1 MGGILKYI
9 FTFLFVYLITISSCS
24 SKLYNFLYN
33 VDLPTLSY
41 ISAPATDLS
50 ILNEVQEVYITN
62 VQNLKTEINNLNN
75 KNKYL
80 GFNLNSNNLFRIDS
94 FINRFCEKLTVVYN
108 YNVHNTSSIL
118 EHVINTRAP

>member
-1 MGGILKYI
+1 MVGILKYI

-33 VDLPTLSY
+33 VDLPTSSY

-62 VQNLKTEINNLNN
+62 VQNFKTEINNLNG

-80 GFNLNSNNLFRIDS
+80 GLNLTPQKILK
-94 FINRFCEKLTVVYN
+94 INFLTDNFYKKATVIFN